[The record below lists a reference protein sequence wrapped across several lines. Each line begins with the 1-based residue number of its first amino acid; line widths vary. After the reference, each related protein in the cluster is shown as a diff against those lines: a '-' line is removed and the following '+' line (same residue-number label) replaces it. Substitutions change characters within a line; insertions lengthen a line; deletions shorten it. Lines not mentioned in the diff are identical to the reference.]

1 MRELSYTPVLI
12 AIDHGYGQMKT
23 THCVFP
29 TGIQGCF
36 GTPVFAAD
44 LLECAGRKYII
55 GIGHK
60 EVRVDKTADEDFH
73 LLTMAAIAKELE
85 LKGMYSASVYLALG
99 LPLAWA
105 ASQKETFRSYMGTP
119 YEQEFIFNGERYEI
133 EIADVLIHPQG
144 FAAIAN
150 CLDQFRGMNMLCD
163 IGHGTMSMMFVNAA
177 HPVPGKI
184 YTELMGVHQCAL
196 SMKDAAMKEFR
207 ARLEDEQIE
216 DFLRHDNAEIPEKV
230 RQVMELTARDYVN
243 RIMGKIGEHGYDPQM
258 MKLHLMGGGMW
269 LVKKFG
275 DRTVQ
280 EAIQEGNILLNTDI
294 HASAR
299 GYEAIARNT
308 LRSRGV
314 MV

>member
-1 MRELSYTPVLI
+1 
-12 AIDHGYGQMKT
+12 
-23 THCVFP
+23 
-29 TGIQGCF
+29 
-36 GTPVFAAD
+36 
-44 LLECAGRKYII
+44 
-55 GIGHK
+55 
-60 EVRVDKTADEDFH
+60 
-73 LLTMAAIAKELE
+73 
-85 LKGMYSASVYLALG
+85 
-99 LPLAWA
+99 
-105 ASQKETFRSYMGTP
+105 
-119 YEQEFIFNGERYEI
+119 
-133 EIADVLIHPQG
+133 
-144 FAAIAN
+144 
-150 CLDQFRGMNMLCD
+150 
-163 IGHGTMSMMFVNAA
+163 MFVNAA
-177 HPVPGKI
+177 RPVPGKI

-258 MKLHLMGGGMW
+258 MKLHLMGGGIW
-269 LVKKFG
+269 LVKRFG

-280 EAIQEGNILLNTDI
+280 EAIQDGSILLNTDI

>member
-1 MRELSYTPVLI
+1 MKLSHRITSKRTNVPIQYDTAFPAAAQENKRRFQKNFYDVSKNVELYE
-12 AIDHGYGQMKT
+12 
-23 THCVFP
+23 
-29 TGIQGCF
+29 GIS
-36 GTPVFAAD
+36 P
-44 LLECAGRKYII
+44 
-55 GIGHK
+55 
-60 EVRVDKTADEDFH
+60 
-73 LLTMAAIAKELE
+73 
-85 LKGMYSASVYLALG
+85 
-99 LPLAWA
+99 
-105 ASQKETFRSYMGTP
+105 TP

-177 HPVPGKI
+177 RPVPGKI

-230 RQVMELTARDYVN
+230 RHVMELTARDYVN

-258 MKLHLMGGGMW
+258 MKLHLMGGDM
-269 LVKKFG
+269 
-275 DRTVQ
+275 
-280 EAIQEGNILLNTDI
+280 
-294 HASAR
+294 
-299 GYEAIARNT
+299 
-308 LRSRGV
+308 
-314 MV
+314 